1 MNALRIKI
9 TRKSLLLLSAKKT
22 QRVFIRFIGQRFV
35 TIEDQDVV
43 TSVWVLTMSL
53 IAQQKEIC
61 GDVDLGW
68 SIVDECGVKYT
79 TKKIKTGELPG
90 KRGWRVNCCISSTNQ
105 KCMKTLGIALLVLG
119 LVMTVFTGFNVVT
132 KKKVVDLGPVEINKE
147 ERTPVYWSPITGGI
161 LLVAGVIILVAGKR
175 KI

>member
-61 GDVDLGW
+61 GTLTWVGPLWTSVELSTQRKRSKPANYLGKGGGGL
-68 SIVDECGVKYT
+68 IAAFPAQ
-79 TKKIKTGELPG
+79 TK
-90 KRGWRVNCCISSTNQ
+90 
-105 KCMKTLGIALLVLG
+105 
-119 LVMTVFTGFNVVT
+119 NV
-132 KKKVVDLGPVEINKE
+132 
-147 ERTPVYWSPITGGI
+147 
-161 LLVAGVIILVAGKR
+161 
-175 KI
+175 